1 MWWCSQE
8 VPHVPKQKN
17 HNVITFPI
25 QYEKMKKPKP
35 PMIGTVPPLL
45 ATPYPGTLQLTTV

>member
-1 MWWCSQE
+1 MMLSRSAPCAQT
-8 VPHVPKQKN
+8 KN